1 MIPGQGTTYAHEA
14 KKEKKNSDSRKY
26 YELNKTAND
35 LQGVEETAFL
45 GHQNR
50 HLWGGDTLA
59 KTWLMKEVPMWRSGP
74 EIVF

>member
-50 HLWGGDTLA
+50 HL
-59 KTWLMKEVPMWRSGP
+59 
-74 EIVF
+74 